1 MKNIVIIG
9 ARGFGR
15 EYYDDG
21 VRQKEKYGSEY
32 IIKGYLDDKSDA
44 LSGYVGYPPIIS
56 SVEDYEIEKDDI
68 FICALGDPL
77 FRRNYVDIILAKGGE
92 FISIISNESIIH
104 ANAKIGKGVMISAFC
119 NISSDVVIGD
129 FTIVQ
134 PFCNLGH
141 DAQIGEYCSL
151 ESYTFMGGFSKTGD
165 NVTLHTRST
174 ILPHIKVGDNSIV
187 GAGSVV
193 IRNVK
198 ENTTVFGVPAKKLI
212 Y

>member
-1 MKNIVIIG
+1 MKEIVIIG

-15 EYYDDG
+15 EHYNG
-21 VRQKEKYGSEY
+21 LRQNENYGKEFV
-32 IIKGYLDDKSDA
+32 IKGFLDDKKDA
-44 LSGYVGYPPIIS
+44 LFGYVGYHPILS
-56 SVEDYEIEKDDI
+56 SVEDYEIGKDDV
-68 FICALGDPL
+68 FICALGDS
-77 FRRNYVDIILAKGGE
+77 FYRIKYIDIILAKGGE
-92 FISIISNESIIH
+92 FTNLIDNKSIIH

-119 NISSDVVIGD
+119 SISSDVVIGD
-129 FTIVQ
+129 FTIIQ

-151 ESYTFMGGFSKTGD
+151 ESYTFMGGFSKIGD
-165 NVTLHTRST
+165 KVILHTRAT

-198 ENTTVFGVPAKKLI
+198 DNTTVFGVPAKKVVF
-212 Y
+212 